1 MKELAAIACVLVV
14 AWAISRAISKWLATR
29 RPDASFTYNR
39 VAEHYLREKQDVDP
53 AKFYVVSVDTDM
65 GRFMAL
71 CEKRISCPITEF
83 GTLDEAREFAKK
95 SSTSDGE
102 LIEFVYAGD
111 MKSGDVFVKGKC
123 FDELAAETIES
134 GSTWH

>member
-1 MKELAAIACVLVV
+1 MKELALAACVLVV
-14 AWAISRAISKWLATR
+14 AWAISRAISKWLAAK
-29 RPDASFTYNR
+29 RPGAGFTYNR
-39 VAEHYLREKQDVDP
+39 VAEHYLREKQDIDP
-53 AKFYVVSVDTDM
+53 AKYYVVSVDTDM

-95 SSTSDGE
+95 SSKADSE

-111 MKSGDVFVKGKC
+111 MKSGDVFVDGKC
-123 FDELAAETIES
+123 FDEMAAETTES
-134 GSTWH
+134 GSALR